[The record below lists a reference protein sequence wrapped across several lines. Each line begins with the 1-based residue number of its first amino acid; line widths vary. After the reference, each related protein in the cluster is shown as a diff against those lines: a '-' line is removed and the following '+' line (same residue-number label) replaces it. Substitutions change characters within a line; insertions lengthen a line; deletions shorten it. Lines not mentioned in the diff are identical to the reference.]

1 MTDRLKT
8 ALSGAVIGFTGALII
23 FLYFR
28 DADAGTRDNLLLLT
42 LTPLG
47 GFAGG
52 WRGYPSINDESGMRK
67 AVALMLRF
75 AIGPLIPTRLGIISG
90 SVG

>member
-8 ALSGAVIGFTGALII
+8 ALAGAVIGFIGALII

-28 DADAGTRDNLLLLT
+28 DADAGTMSNLLLLT

-52 WRGYPSINDESGMRK
+52 WLGHPAKND
-67 AVALMLRF
+67 
-75 AIGPLIPTRLGIISG
+75 
-90 SVG
+90 